1 MIQSAKGVSSAMGL
15 LVQCAHSTDGLIAAL
30 DAGADIIR
38 SRDRAIIERCK
49 HDIAS
54 RDDTLANQMT
64 DVEKGYSL
72 GLQDACDILDS
83 VLREIS

>member
-30 DAGADIIR
+30 DAGADLIR
-38 SRDRAIIERCK
+38 SRDREIIERCK
-49 HDIAS
+49 EAMT
-54 RDDTLANQMT
+54 REYNGRGTLGNFHKMRNA
-64 DVEKGYSL
+64 
-72 GLQDACDILDS
+72 LDS